1 MHISFIE
8 LQVSAEVIES
18 RRKSEVL
25 TSFVTAT
32 KFNGLLTAD
41 RSIDSAA

>member
-8 LQVSAEVIES
+8 LQVGAEVIES
-18 RRKSEVL
+18 RRNSEVL

-32 KFNGLLTAD
+32 KFNEPLTAD